1 TADKTYNYTITS
13 NGTSCVDATLD
24 GVITINPVTA
34 IVLNS
39 AASTLNQQICINSVP
54 PDNFDD
60 IIFDVTGG
68 ASGVSISHT
77 RTDPLGTVTG
87 PFVGMPLNLPDNIL
101 NAAGDQIIISG
112 QPNDAALTETTIY
125 TITVSTT
132 LNTNGCDEA
141 STSFNIVASPGIE
154 ISEPVDINDWKT
166 KNVSCFG
173 LADGAINIPSA
184 AITGGIEA
192 TAKEVRLDIGGAPV
206 ETDALLVTLNG
217 TIYTYTIRDL
227 NGRIGEGGA
236 VESNSSIANGLA
248 ALINNDLNLN
258 ITATVDFYGA
268 GTLRLLADVAGTDF
282 THAIAVG
289 AGDTVT
295 LNDDVVQVNSNVS
308 YVYRWTR
315 NGAAYPAG
323 NGLLSLD
330 NLDPGEYQ
338 LTVSINDTT
347 TCAATVRPITITQP
361 NDVTVTITSDCA
373 GAHTASVGAGTGIV
387 NQNYIYDI
395 VDENGNDIPALQFG
409 PTTANSYSFN
419 VNPGADYIVKVT
431 VITDNGVAGDDCTYL
446 SNIFTAW
453 NSLVL
458 DDTDVVVTDEQC
470 FESDNGAIVTS
481 GGNLSINGGSGAYNY
496 SWSGPGGYTSTDQDI
511 YDLSPGDYTV
521 TVTDQNNANCSEITS
536 FTINPATQIIID
548 PNANNTQQLFCPVVN
563 PDVIGDDW
571 GTIEID
577 VTGGSGDYNITWKKM
592 PSGVIVSATQN
603 DDKILRIKTPGLYV
617 VEVADAN
624 TLDECIVSTDFNIT
638 GSVVPLSAT
647 IALDDPGQLQGNN
660 VVFTNT
666 GCNGSEIPIEINFQ
680 GGNGSYEYNI
690 SSGTSS
696 GTWTATASGTS
707 RVIENLN
714 AGEYV
719 IQVRDIGGCTPVL
732 LSATSSGTTL
742 VNRVIVNDVSTD
754 ELAVDKGQ
762 TNIIDIDCSSNI
774 QGFIEISIGGGLPP
788 YRVVWEGPQTNEIHT
803 DINGTTD
810 SLSNISLP
818 GDYTATVYDS
828 SDCGEPVIEEF
839 TVEDGSDGSLGK
851 PEITATIQSCGS
863 DQLPEATIVLEKSDD
878 VEIYW
883 ETLGNITTKNNQVN
897 EIVILNPVAGDVYTV
912 NIDGTSFNYTST
924 TSQTNLDVLIGLEA
938 VITSASVSTSIV
950 SSTIEEQNKLVIT
963 AVEQGREIQVQASAV
978 LSSGS
983 FGFISNSLTTL
994 AIESRSGYTKIPDS
1008 DGAITIYDLTPG
1020 YYHAVVTE
1028 ESSCVTWI
1036 TDDIYITSG
1045 EFELVNTGLV
1055 YSSTCSDQ
1063 NQTVSADYKFTLLG
1077 GASESVKIELNGIN
1091 ITNSN
1096 NLVSNGNRFIIKNLT
1111 EGEYNLLVSD
1121 SSSPTIICPVNR
1133 TFEITP
1139 NIQIGFTDEG
1149 YLSDPIE
1156 IPLCES
1162 YIDFTLNE
1170 SLVTGGTPFFNS
1182 AGIDYYSYLWITP
1195 DGTRIL
1201 NKTSFRAVPGVY
1213 ELRIEDSNGCTN
1225 NLLEPILVEFSYP
1238 HDDIEISPG
1247 LIDDQGNEVYTL
1259 PESCGLQANDG
1270 RISLNITGGAPDLE
1284 IKWYELNL
1292 TTVVSETEIIEWQGL
1307 QDIINAPSGTYKMV
1321 ISAVQGNQSFCSG
1334 KNIGYNYS
1342 EIVVTVED
1350 DKSLVIQDGPFVSD
1364 ELCSGKPGILL
1375 IDVIDSEGS
1384 DIEFRY
1390 GSIENNSKVNS
1401 TRIDE
1406 DTYEVYIFEPEES
1419 SYLFIFNDRGCGE
1432 ISQINLELGT
1442 PAFEYSS
1449 VNSEQGGGILANEP
1463 IDFKNES
1470 TQPYSRWVWNFGD
1483 GNIKELPESRDTND
1497 SDGDGISNYQEDE
1510 LGFDKNDPS
1519 DTPPDADGDG
1529 IADGIKKSGITT
1541 HSYPISGTYYV
1552 TLRIFNSLGCYE
1564 EITKPISVGRGY
1576 YVLKPN
1582 VFTPFASEEIN
1593 DEFNLL
1599 ISGFVNYNFTVYD
1612 YKGNLV
1618 YSETDEEDDPL
1629 NPTGLEIYGWDA
1641 KGGFSNN
1648 GSTTIYSAEH
1658 NGSPYYVFVFQGT
1671 LLKDWDTD
1679 PKVIS
1684 ENGTFIL
1691 LD

>member
-1 TADKTYNYTITS
+1 
-13 NGTSCVDATLD
+13 
-24 GVITINPVTA
+24 
-34 IVLNS
+34 
-39 AASTLNQQICINSVP
+39 
-54 PDNFDD
+54 
-60 IIFDVTGG
+60 
-68 ASGVSISHT
+68 
-77 RTDPLGTVTG
+77 
-87 PFVGMPLNLPDNIL
+87 
-101 NAAGDQIIISG
+101 
-112 QPNDAALTETTIY
+112 
-125 TITVSTT
+125 
-132 LNTNGCDEA
+132 
-141 STSFNIVASPGIE
+141 
-154 ISEPVDINDWKT
+154 
-166 KNVSCFG
+166 
-173 LADGAINIPSA
+173 
-184 AITGGIEA
+184 
-192 TAKEVRLDIGGAPV
+192 
-206 ETDALLVTLNG
+206 
-217 TIYTYTIRDL
+217 L
-227 NGRIGEGGA
+227 NGRIGEGLL
-236 VESNSSIANGLA
+236 VESNSSIANNLA
-248 ALINNDLNLN
+248 AIINNDLNLN
-258 ITATVDFYGA
+258 VTATPDFYGA

-282 THAIAVG
+282 THAIAIG

-295 LNDDVVQVNSNVS
+295 LTDLIIQENSIVS
-308 YVYRWTR
+308 YVYTWTK
-315 NGAAYPAG
+315 NGAAYPLG
-323 NGLLSLD
+323 NGLLTLED
-330 NLDPGEYQ
+330 LGPGEYQ
-338 LTVSINDTT
+338 LTVSINNAT
-347 TCAATVRPITITQP
+347 TCATTVTPITITQP

-373 GAHTASVGAGTGIV
+373 GSHTASVGAGTGIA
-387 NQNYIYDI
+387 NQNYLYDVI
-395 VDENGNDIPALQFG
+395 DENGNEIPALQFG

-419 VNPGADYIVKVT
+419 VNPGADYVVKVT
-431 VITDNGVAGDDCTYL
+431 VVTDNGVAGDDCTYL

-470 FESDNGAIVTS
+470 FESDNGSIVLS

-496 SWSGPGGYTSTDQDI
+496 SWSGPAGYTSNDQDI
-511 YDLSPGDYTV
+511 YNLSPGDYTV
-521 TVTDQNNANCSEITS
+521 TVSDQNNANCSEITS

-548 PNANNTQQLFCPVVN
+548 PNANNTQQLFCPVLN

-592 PSGVIVSATQN
+592 PSGVIVSTTEN

-624 TLDECIVSTDFNIT
+624 TLDECVVSTDFNIT

-647 IALDDPGQLQGNN
+647 IALDDPNQLQGNN
-660 VVFTNT
+660 VIFTNT
-666 GCNGSEIPIEINFQ
+666 GCNGSEIPIEINFK

-719 IQVRDIGGCTPVL
+719 IQVRDIGGCTPVS

-754 ELAVDKGQ
+754 ELAIDKGQ
-762 TNIIDIDCSSNI
+762 TNIIDIECSSNVL
-774 QGFIEISIGGGLPP
+774 GFIEISIEGGLPP
-788 YRVVWEGPQTNEIHT
+788 YRVVWEGPQTNERHT

-828 SDCGEPVIEEF
+828 SDCNEPVVETF

-863 DQLPEATIVLEKSDD
+863 DQLPEATVVLDKSDN

-897 EIVILNPVAGDVYTV
+897 EIIILNPVAGDVYTV
-912 NIDGTSFNYTST
+912 TIDGTSFNYSST
-924 TSQTNLDVLIGLEA
+924 TSQTNLEVLIALEA
-938 VITSASVSTSIV
+938 LITSASVSTSIV
-950 SSTIEEQNKLVIT
+950 SSTIEDQNKLVIT
-963 AVEQGREIQVQASAV
+963 AVEKGREIQVQASAV
-978 LSSGS
+978 LSPGS

-1008 DGAITIYDLTPG
+1008 DGANTIYDLTPG

-1045 EFELVNTGLV
+1045 EFELVNTGLI

-1077 GASESVKIELNGIN
+1077 GSSESIEIELNGTD

-1096 NLVSNGNRFIIKNLT
+1096 NLVSNGSRFIIKNLT
-1111 EGEYNLLVSD
+1111 EGEYNLSVSD

-1133 TFEITP
+1133 TFEIKP

-1162 YIDFTLNE
+1162 YVDFTLNE

-1238 HDDIEISPG
+1238 HDDITLSPG
-1247 LIDDQGNEVYTL
+1247 LLNDDGEEVYTL
-1259 PESCGLQANDG
+1259 PVSCGIAANDG
-1270 RISLNITGGAPDLE
+1270 RISVNVEGGAPDLE

-1292 TTVVSETEIIEWQGL
+1292 TSVVSPVEIIEWQGL
-1307 QDIINAPSGTYKMV
+1307 QDITNAPAGTYKMI
-1321 ISAVQGNQSFCSG
+1321 ISAVQGNQSYCSG
-1334 KNIGYNYS
+1334 KNIGYNY
-1342 EIVVTVED
+1342 EELVVTVDD
-1350 DKSLVIQDGPFVSD
+1350 DKSLVIQDGPFISD
-1364 ELCSGKPGILL
+1364 ELCSGKPGSLV
-1375 IDVIDSEGS
+1375 IDVLDSEGS

-1390 GSIENNSKVNS
+1390 GSIENNRRVSS

-1406 DTYEVYIFEPEES
+1406 DTYEVFIFEPEDS
-1419 SYLFIFNDRGCGE
+1419 AYLLIFNERGCGE
-1432 ISQINLELGT
+1432 ISQLNLELGT

-1449 VNSEQGGGILANEP
+1449 VSSKQGGGILANES
-1463 IDFKNES
+1463 ITFNNES
-1470 TQPYSRWVWNFGD
+1470 TQPYSRWIWNFGD

-1519 DTPPDADGDG
+1519 DTPPDSDGDG
-1529 IADGIKKSGITT
+1529 IADGITLTQEETT

-1552 TLRIFNSLGCYE
+1552 SLRIFNSLGCYD
-1564 EITKPISVGRGY
+1564 EITKPISVGKGY
-1576 YVLKPN
+1576 YILKPN
-1582 VFTPFASEEIN
+1582 VFTPFASEDTN

-1658 NGSPYYVFVFQGT
+1658 NGSPYYVFVFEGT